1 MSNYSEEQTNMLVG
15 AYLDQPTRETVEKL
29 AEQLGRS
36 VKSIIGKLS
45 REGVYRRE
53 VYVSKTGESPI
64 TKVEIVNNI
73 AENLGVESRSL
84 AGLEKSP
91 KAALRNL
98 EKAVAGLQQ
107 LQQGHQVQQ
116 LGGEIQSMDGWDLEN
131 DPEYAGEVL
140 KITLNGQVHD
150 IKVPKWTMTEDP
162 YGDGIVSIDWNIDDP
177 KDPHLTYVTS
187 RGGPDPQWDIKWDP
201 EYEPNVQYVKEDG
214 TSLTQEEKDTLTAIK
229 EKLKYD

>member
-15 AYLDQPTRETVEKL
+15 AYLDQPTRETVEEL
-29 AEQLGRS
+29 AEKLGRS

-98 EKAVAGLQQ
+98 EKAVAGLQE
-107 LQQGHQVQQ
+107 LHQTQVIVSNISDQTI
-116 LGGEIQSMDGWDLEN
+116 GDWDLEN
-131 DPEYAGEVL
+131 DPY
-140 KITLNGQVHD
+140 
-150 IKVPKWTMTEDP
+150 
-162 YGDGIVSIDWNIDDP
+162 
-177 KDPHLTYVTS
+177 
-187 RGGPDPQWDIKWDP
+187 
-201 EYEPNVQYVKEDG
+201 YEPNVPEV
-214 TSLTQEEKDTLTAIK
+214 TLN
-229 EKLKYD
+229 D